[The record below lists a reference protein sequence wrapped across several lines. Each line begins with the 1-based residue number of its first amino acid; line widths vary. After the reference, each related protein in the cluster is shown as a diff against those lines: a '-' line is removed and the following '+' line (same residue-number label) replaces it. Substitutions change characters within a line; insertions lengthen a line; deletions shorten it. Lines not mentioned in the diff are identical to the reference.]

1 MKKTYRCIWLI
12 LCLCLVFGFG
22 MTSLQAERMSS
33 AQQHLSQ
40 LLDQMD
46 VENHWLPH
54 QPIHWVDGSSDA
66 TGREIASHC
75 SAFVAAVAYQAN
87 IYMLRPPDHS
97 EVLLANAQA
106 EWLEKHG
113 SAYGWEKVKNPL
125 EAQELANQGMLV
137 VVAFKNANAHKP
149 GHIAVVRPSDKSIEL
164 IKDEGPQI
172 VQAGLHNYN
181 STSVKVGFKYH
192 PNAWTNANEYQV
204 QFYAHTII

>member
-1 MKKTYRCIWLI
+1 MKKTFRCIGLI
-12 LCLCLVFGFG
+12 ICLCLVFVFG
-22 MTSLQAERMSS
+22 MTSLKAERMSS
-33 AQQHLSQ
+33 ARQHLSQ

-46 VENHWLPH
+46 VESRWLPH
-54 QPIHWVDGSSDA
+54 QPIYWEDGSNDS
-66 TGREIASHC
+66 TKREIASHC
-75 SAFVAAVAYQAN
+75 SAFVAAVAYKTN
-87 IYMLRPPDHS
+87 TYILRPPDHS

-113 SAYGWEKVKNPL
+113 SAYGWEKVENPL
-125 EAQELANQGMLV
+125 EAQDFANRGMLV

-164 IKDEGPQI
+164 INDEGPQI

-204 QFYAHTII
+204 QFYAHPTI